1 MARAEW
7 LWEKGVRDEVREGQS
22 GSRLYRP
29 WRALEEMPWEKGGA
43 PGRGRRGAQLLKA
56 PIQAFLWLL
65 LNTPHGLDSVPGVY
79 VGHSPL
85 L

>member
-1 MARAEW
+1 MEQA
-7 LWEKGVRDEVREGQS
+7 V
-22 GSRLYRP
+22 
-29 WRALEEMPWEKGGA
+29 RALEGTVEEMPWEKGGA

-65 LNTPHGLDSVPGVY
+65 LNTPYGLTLCHVY

-85 L
+85 LENLIVRLGRQTWKQGRSFAN

>member
-1 MARAEW
+1 M
-7 LWEKGVRDEVREGQS
+7 
-22 GSRLYRP
+22 
-29 WRALEEMPWEKGGA
+29 EEMPWEKGGA

-65 LNTPHGLDSVPGVY
+65 LNTPYGLDSVPCVY